1 MPEPSDGAGRPLQV
15 KERAWVVCTS
25 RTARLLALHY
35 GTLRRSAILTALRG
49 SRVNHA
55 LGSLCTT
62 TTCSPLRCRVMSLR
76 SHHRRLQEAIYYA
89 GCCIRTSENSPSTHS
104 GE

>member
-35 GTLRRSAILTALRG
+35 GDPSALCYPD
-49 SRVNHA
+49 SSERVE
-55 LGSLCTT
+55 S
-62 TTCSPLRCRVMSLR
+62 
-76 SHHRRLQEAIYYA
+76 
-89 GCCIRTSENSPSTHS
+89 
-104 GE
+104 